1 MKETTGFD
9 RDLHVCVCVC
19 ACVCACV
26 GVGGCVCV
34 CVCVSQCLCVC
45 GCVCVCVCGC
55 GCGSVCFSLCVCVW
69 VWVCHGYVSCLCLCL
84 VVGMPRVCVSVCV
97 CVWMCV
103 CVCARV
109 LPSFMFQGES
119 RSCTPHFFIS
129 QEDGGG
135 VTELRPTK
143 VSSTLHLHCSLMDPC
158 GDSWSIMSFSSSSHF
173 VLRHSVW
180 HSKRPKPYPDGSS
193 HLGFVLYAFP
203 SVWHIDTN
211 ISFHLRLSS
220 LSLSVAASRRN
231 ALRGQLGQTRCV
243 PGACGAVRLY
253 IRNCVRVDA
262 PWSCS
267 TYVGTYASKRS
278 D

>member
-1 MKETTGFD
+1 MCRSVSVCVGVSVSVSVAVAVAVSVS
-9 RDLHVCVCVC
+9 LSASVSGCGCAMGMCPVCVCVWLL
-19 ACVCACV
+19 A
-26 GVGGCVCV
+26 
-34 CVCVSQCLCVC
+34 
-45 GCVCVCVCGC
+45 
-55 GCGSVCFSLCVCVW
+55 
-69 VWVCHGYVSCLCLCL
+69 CHGYVSL
-84 VVGMPRVCVSVCV
+84 SVFV
-97 CVWMCV
+97 FGCV

-143 VSSTLHLHCSLMDPC
+143 ASSTLHLHCSLMDPC